1 MKAIRHQITRAKREV
16 VVLLIMLAVSAAALA
31 TGVANAQS
39 PTGAESSPA
48 HPCEGLSAITMIVS
62 APTLA
67 AGNDLTKQAAAPS
80 GNCALTV
87 TLHASAHTSADP
99 QLGSDETCT
108 VTVTPSVMSDGTAAE
123 VQRRGICR
131 ALPVETR
138 IDVSPEST
146 TPSGA
151 AGASGVTGASN
162 HPSIAR
168 SRVSVRGIRP
178 TGTWVQSDVRGVWD
192 HTSFS
197 VRLRG
202 NVTYPTI
209 TSTHRLSIESQS
221 QRVVRHYSPDEISIT
236 ASNRIRWLYLVS
248 DRFTTYAALTMRP
261 NGAFSCGHWF
271 SGLSTTSGD
280 IEVAFFAECLP

>member
-1 MKAIRHQITRAKREV
+1 MKAIRHQITRAKREML
-16 VVLLIMLAVSAAALA
+16 VLLLMLVVSAAALA
-31 TGVANAQS
+31 AGVATAQS

-48 HPCEGLSAITMIVS
+48 HPCESLSAITMIVS

-87 TLHASAHTSADP
+87 TLYASAHTSADP

-108 VTVTPSVMSDGTAAE
+108 VTVTPSVRGDGTAAE
-123 VQRRGICR
+123 VQRHGICR

-146 TPSGA
+146 TPS
-151 AGASGVTGASN
+151 GASGVTGASN

-178 TGTWVQSDVRGVWD
+178 TGVWVQSDVRGVWD

-202 NVTYPTI
+202 DVTYPTI
-209 TSTHRLSIESQS
+209 TSTSRLSIASQAR
-221 QRVVRHYSPDEISIT
+221 RVVRHYAPNEISIT
-236 ASNRIRWLYLVS
+236 ASNRIRWLYLV
-248 DRFTTYAALTMRP
+248 DDEFTTYAALTMRP

-271 SGLSTTSGD
+271 SGLSTRSGEV
-280 IEVAFFAECLP
+280 EVAFFAECLP